1 MADTFTIEDVEN
13 LGDAQFTPSAAQ
25 TSTPTTDTPPKRKR
39 GRPKGSTNASKL
51 LPVGEIEDGISSFL
65 SLLGMG
71 VSMVD
76 AYDGSCIIKGA
87 QPLANSIAQM
97 AAKDKKIH
105 EQLTKALRA
114 GSYAAV
120 ATAAIPI
127 VVSIGANH
135 GVFPPFMMMDTGVE
149 PTIYGRARTPDNE
162 EVNMESDSG
171 GVGSNGDNPL
181 AKSGLDT
188 LMGL

>member
-1 MADTFTIEDVEN
+1 MADTFTIDDVEP
-13 LGDAQFTPSAAQ
+13 LKDAEFTSSEPQKQSADA
-25 TSTPTTDTPPKRKR
+25 TPKRKR
-39 GRPKGSTNASKL
+39 GRPRGSTNASKL
-51 LPVGEIEDGISSFL
+51 LPVGEIEDGIASFM

-149 PTIYGRARTPDNE
+149 PTIYGRARTPDEE
-162 EVNMESDSG
+162 EVNTEAT
-171 GVGSNGDNPL
+171 GSNGDNPL

>member
-1 MADTFTIEDVEN
+1 MTDTFTLEDVEKLDN
-13 LGDAQFTPSAAQ
+13 AEFQATLP
-25 TSTPTTDTPPKRKR
+25 TDTAPKRKR

-51 LPVGEIEDGISSFL
+51 LPVSDIKDGISSFL

-76 AYDGSCIIKGA
+76 AYDGSVIIKGA
-87 QPLANSIAQM
+87 EPLADSIAQM

-105 EQLTKALRA
+105 AQLTKALRA

-120 ATAAIPI
+120 ATAAMPMAI
-127 VVSIGANH
+127 SIGVNH
-135 GVFPPFMMMDTGVE
+135 GVLPPFLPIMDTGVE
-149 PTIYGRARTPDNE
+149 PTIYGRAVPTDD
-162 EVNMESDSG
+162 ESETS
-171 GVGSNGDNPL
+171 GDNGTNPL
-181 AKSGLDT
+181 DKSGLDT